1 MVLFFSMIAY
11 LVALPVHW
19 LTIRSSD
26 GMLLYAFSAPAGFS
40 FTVRF
45 NHSVEGTPVE
55 DEYLVSGGM
64 IRQWEERT
72 KSHNAGLPF
81 KAPPRG
87 RFLQEG
93 DWMIIRGGG
102 SSFCRIRYRVGNSSW
117 GENVLTVKERTV
129 ELFRLHPD
137 EVLFMEAA
145 EGSALLSPFLM
156 EPAPV
161 CPMPK
166 RER

>member
-1 MVLFFSMIAY
+1 MIAY

-26 GMLLYAFSAPAGFS
+26 GMLLYVFSAPAGFS

-55 DEYLVSGGM
+55 DEYLLSGGM
-64 IRQWEERT
+64 IRQWEERI

-81 KAPPRG
+81 KAPSRG
-87 RFLQEG
+87 RFFQEG
-93 DWMIIRGGG
+93 EWMKIRGGG
-102 SSFCRIRYRVGNSSW
+102 NSFCRIRYRVGNSSW
-117 GENVLTVKERTV
+117 GQNVLMVNDRTV
-129 ELFRLHPD
+129 ELFQLHPD
-137 EVLFMEAA
+137 EALLMEAA

-156 EPAPV
+156 EPALI
-161 CPMPK
+161 CPLPE